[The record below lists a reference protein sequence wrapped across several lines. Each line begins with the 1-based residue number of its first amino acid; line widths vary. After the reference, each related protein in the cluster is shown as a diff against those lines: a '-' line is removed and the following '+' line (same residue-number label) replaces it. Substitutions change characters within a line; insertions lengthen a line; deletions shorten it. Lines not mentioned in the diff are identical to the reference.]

1 MLLSWDR
8 FDGTCISN
16 TGSYSLLYSAWG
28 EQSFSWNRTQWYLR
42 TSAFI
47 WVYSCREHSSEN
59 MASSTLSLSFL
70 GLRSLPFPS
79 PWLLLEGPG
88 FILSRLTLISGA
100 FSVWSTGVSEGR
112 TISDLSSLSNVKG
125 FAGLTVL
132 SGLLTRRSKGSRVLF
147 TSIKDRRTLTLSYNS
162 MQASHTSTK

>member
-1 MLLSWDR
+1 MLLNWDR
-8 FDGTCISN
+8 FDGTCISK
-16 TGSYSLLYSAWG
+16 TRSYSLLYSAWG

-70 GLRSLPFPS
+70 GLRSLALPS

-100 FSVWSTGVSEGR
+100 FSVWSTGVSDGR
-112 TISDLSSLSNVKG
+112 AISDLSSLSSVRG
-125 FAGLTVL
+125 FTGLAVL
-132 SGLLTRRSKGSRVLF
+132 SGLLTRRSTGSGVLV

>member
-1 MLLSWDR
+1 MLLNWDR
-8 FDGTCISN
+8 FDGTCISK
-16 TGSYSLLYSAWG
+16 TRSYSLLYSAWG

-100 FSVWSTGVSEGR
+100 FSVWSTGVSDGR
-112 TISDLSSLSNVKG
+112 TILDLSSLSSVRG
-125 FAGLTVL
+125 FTGLAVL
-132 SGLLTRRSKGSRVLF
+132 SGLLTRRSTGSGVLV

>member
-1 MLLSWDR
+1 MLLNWDR
-8 FDGTCISN
+8 FDGTCISK
-16 TGSYSLLYSAWG
+16 TRSYSLLYSAWG

-70 GLRSLPFPS
+70 GLRSLAS
-79 PWLLLEGPG
+79 PWLLLEGLG

-100 FSVWSTGVSEGR
+100 FSVWSTGVSDGR
-112 TISDLSSLSNVKG
+112 AISDLSSLSSVRG
-125 FAGLTVL
+125 FTGLAVL
-132 SGLLTRRSKGSRVLF
+132 SGLLTRRSTGSGVLV

>member
-28 EQSFSWNRTQWYLR
+28 EQSLSWNRTQWYLR

-70 GLRSLPFPS
+70 GLRSLAFPS

-132 SGLLTRRSKGSRVLF
+132 SGLLTRRSTGSGVLV
-147 TSIKDRRTLTLSYNS
+147 TSIKDRRTLTLSYNG
-162 MQASHTSTK
+162 MQASHTSA

>member
-28 EQSFSWNRTQWYLR
+28 EQSLSWNRTQWYLR

-70 GLRSLPFPS
+70 GLRSLAFPS

-132 SGLLTRRSKGSRVLF
+132 SGLLTRRSTGSGVLF
-147 TSIKDRRTLTLSYNS
+147 TSIKDRRTLTLSYNG
-162 MQASHTSTK
+162 MQASHIST